1 MPCWEPERTNTS
13 AIELLYFGYREFTA
27 GPDRVLAQRGLGR
40 VHHRIWYFV
49 GRKPDLSMKELLE
62 RLAVTKQALHQP
74 LQQLFSMDLIVSA
87 SDQRDGR
94 MRRVRLS
101 AEGSRL
107 EAKLTAVQMKQLATA
122 FSGSGAAAQRGW
134 FAVMTAIASG
144 PLAQ

>member
-1 MPCWEPERTNTS
+1 MVDLNDEKALRS

-40 VHHRIWYFV
+40 VHHRILYFV

-74 LQQLFSMDLIVSA
+74 LQQLFSMGLIVSA

-94 MRRVRLS
+94 MRRLRLS
-101 AEGSRL
+101 AGGTQL

-122 FSGSGAAAQRGW
+122 FSGNGAAAQRGW
-134 FAVMTAIASG
+134 FAVMTAIAGG

>member
-1 MPCWEPERTNTS
+1 MLCWEPERTNTS

-74 LQQLFSMDLIVSA
+74 LQQLFSMDLLVSA

-94 MRRVRLS
+94 RRRVRLS

>member
-1 MPCWEPERTNTS
+1 MVYLNDEMALRS

-40 VHHRIWYFV
+40 VHHRILYFV

-122 FSGSGAAAQRGW
+122 FSGSGATAQRGW
-134 FAVMTAIASG
+134 FAVMTVFASG

>member
-74 LQQLFSMDLIVSA
+74 LQQLFSMGLIVSA

>member
-1 MPCWEPERTNTS
+1 MVDLNDEMALRS

-40 VHHRIWYFV
+40 VHHRILYFV
-49 GRKPDLSMKELLE
+49 GREPDLSMKELLE

-74 LQQLFSMDLIVSA
+74 LQQLFSMGLIVSA

-122 FSGSGAAAQRGW
+122 FSCSGATAQRGW
-134 FAVMTAIASG
+134 FAVMTAIANR

>member
-1 MPCWEPERTNTS
+1 MVDLNDEMALRS

-40 VHHRIWYFV
+40 VHHRILYFV
-49 GRKPDLSMKELLE
+49 GREPDLSMKELLE

-74 LQQLFSMDLIVSA
+74 LQQLFSMGLIVSA

-101 AEGSRL
+101 AEGNRL
-107 EAKLTAVQMKQLATA
+107 EAKLTAVQLKQLATA

>member
-1 MPCWEPERTNTS
+1 MVDLNDEMALRS

-74 LQQLFSMDLIVSA
+74 LQQLFSMDLLVSA